1 MQPGYAIARTR
12 ATVRLATICRFREAY
27 GMPDTITLDSGAL
40 AKFCRRWNVAELSLF
55 GSSVRPD
62 FGPASD
68 VDVLVT
74 FNPGAKWSLLDLVAM
89 KDELS
94 AMVGRDVDLVE
105 EAAIRNPFR
114 RTRILQEKRVVYP
127 A

>member
-1 MQPGYAIARTR
+1 
-12 ATVRLATICRFREAY
+12 
-27 GMPDTITLDSGAL
+27 MPDAITLDSGAL
-40 AKFCRRWNVAELSLF
+40 TEFCRRWNVAELSLF
-55 GSSVRPD
+55 GSSVRSD

-74 FNPGAKWSLLDLVAM
+74 FNPGAKWNLLDLVAM